1 MSIAPRVISFDLD
14 DTLWPVAPVIEGAER
29 TLFAWLETRHPRAVH
44 GHSIE
49 SMRALRARIA
59 EQFPE
64 RRHDLTF
71 LRRRALAAQFGA
83 AGLATADADAGDLR
97 APRR

>member
-29 TLFAWLETRHPRAVH
+29 TLFAWLETRHPQAVH

-59 EQFPE
+59 EQFP
-64 RRHDLTF
+64 
-71 LRRRALAAQFGA
+71 GA
-83 AGLATADADAGDLR
+83 AS
-97 APRR
+97 